1 MSGSRFK
8 KFSESNNNKY
18 IFISENKILYDK
30 TEKSYKFD
38 ANFLILDGDI
48 DTGRIGIYSDDEEY
62 IYAINLKDIS
72 LVNKPED
79 AELIEIR
86 SLANFNPENDGIV
99 FTAKQLV
106 HWIDETKYCS
116 RCSGK
121 LSFQEKEGAFVR
133 PCIQE
138 FIYPKISPCIITLV
152 TREDEIL
159 LARNKF
165 FPENWYSTLA
175 GFIEAGETAE
185 DALKREV
192 MEEVNIAVKNIKYF
206 GSQPWPFPSQLML
219 GFFCEYESGEIKV
232 EEAELEDAKW
242 FKINDLPNIP
252 PKLSISGQLISS
264 YLEDHLK
271 LKLAVRVSFK
281 IP

>member
-1 MSGSRFK
+1 MFGSRFK

-38 ANFLILDGDI
+38 ANYLILDGDI
-48 DTGRIGIYSDDEEY
+48 DAARIGIYSDDNEY

-79 AELIEIR
+79 SDLIEIR
-86 SLANFNPENDGIV
+86 ALTNFHPENDGII

-121 LSFQEKEGAFVR
+121 LSFQEKEGAFIR
-133 PCIQE
+133 PCNQE

-152 TREDEIL
+152 TRGDAVSYTHL
-159 LARNKF
+159 
-165 FPENWYSTLA
+165 TLPTKA
-175 GFIEAGETAE
+175 
-185 DALKREV
+185 
-192 MEEVNIAVKNIKYF
+192 
-206 GSQPWPFPSQLML
+206 
-219 GFFCEYESGEIKV
+219 
-232 EEAELEDAKW
+232 
-242 FKINDLPNIP
+242 
-252 PKLSISGQLISS
+252 
-264 YLEDHLK
+264 
-271 LKLAVRVSFK
+271 
-281 IP
+281 

>member
-1 MSGSRFK
+1 M
-8 KFSESNNNKY
+8 
-18 IFISENKILYDK
+18 
-30 TEKSYKFD
+30 
-38 ANFLILDGDI
+38 
-48 DTGRIGIYSDDEEY
+48 
-62 IYAINLKDIS
+62 
-72 LVNKPED
+72 
-79 AELIEIR
+79 
-86 SLANFNPENDGIV
+86 
-99 FTAKQLV
+99 
-106 HWIDETKYCS
+106 
-116 RCSGK
+116 
-121 LSFQEKEGAFVR
+121 GAFVR
-133 PCIQE
+133 PCNQE

-159 LARNKF
+159 LERNKF

-271 LKLAVRVSFK
+271 L
-281 IP
+281 